1 MPTGTARPRTIART
15 PGMPDRMVRFRFIDG
30 DAAATGTT
38 GAATTSETAAV
49 TPATVAAAIQTQQA
63 TNTATAAGESTWDGK
78 VESLD
83 PAVQKM
89 IADLRAEN
97 AASRTNAK
105 ATAAEEARKALVEDL
120 GKTLGLVKDGDE
132 TPDPAALTQQLAEQ
146 QATARAAQ
154 VELAVFRAAGPAG
167 ADAAALLDSRAF
179 LDTVKDTDPAD
190 AAAITAAITKALTD
204 NPRLKAVQAAAKS
217 GADLTGGTGEG
228 TSKIPLSM
236 ADAVAQTLAR
246 Q

>member
-1 MPTGTARPRTIART
+1 MPSGTARPRTIART

-30 DAAATGTT
+30 DAAAAGTA
-38 GAATTSETAAV
+38 GAATETATV

-63 TNTATAAGESTWDGK
+63 APAAASASTWDGK

-105 ATAAEEARKALVEDL
+105 ATAAEEARKALIDDL

-132 TPDPAALTQQLAEQ
+132 TPDANALATQLAEQ
-146 QATARAAQ
+146 QAAARAAQ

-167 ADAAALLDSRAF
+167 ADAAALLDSRTF
-179 LDTVKDTDPAD
+179 LDSVKDADPAD
-190 AAAITAAITKALTD
+190 AAAITAAITKALAD
-204 NPRLKAVQAAAKS
+204 NPRLKAAQVAAKS

-228 TSKIPLSM
+228 TSNTPLPM
-236 ADAVAQTLAR
+236 AEAVSRTMAGQ
-246 Q
+246 